1 MRLLF
6 ETPYIFY
13 VLALLITSAVLV
25 WWPEIWGLL
34 SPDERIIRKGFKRA
48 EQQKRAEAKAKSENE

>member
-1 MRLLF
+1 MTIIMTIIWTIIIGFLIASL
-6 ETPYIFY
+6 
-13 VLALLITSAVLV
+13 VLI
-25 WWPEIWGLL
+25 WWPEIWGKI

>member
-1 MRLLF
+1 M
-6 ETPYIFY
+6 IMIIIIG
-13 VLALLITSAVLV
+13 LLIASLVLI
-25 WWPEIWGLL
+25 WWPEIWGQI